1 MKKHVAINSVAV
13 LLLAASWSQVASAQ
27 VGCGDLVFTGDI
39 ARQYPN
45 AKNACLD
52 VVTKDGQQFAHFK
65 ARITRVRGNTV
76 EAEFKQPDGTY
87 TRPISFTPAPNA
99 RIRIAGQS
107 YRYSDLTRG
116 QELDVYLPPN
126 RWAVAVPETEEP
138 FLTARVVTIVA
149 LEEPSPAFAAL
160 PRTASPLTA
169 IGLLGGMLALLA
181 GLARVVRSRWVA

>member
-1 MKKHVAINSVAV
+1 
-13 LLLAASWSQVASAQ
+13 
-27 VGCGDLVFTGDI
+27 VFTGDI

-87 TRPISFTPAPNA
+87 TRPISFTPSPDA
-99 RIRIAGQS
+99 RIRIAGQT
-107 YRYSDLTRG
+107 YRYRDLTRG

-126 RWAVAVPETEEP
+126 RWAIAVPETEEA
-138 FLTARVVTIVA
+138 FVTARVVTIVA

-160 PRTASPLTA
+160 PRTGSPLTA
-169 IGLLGGMLALLA
+169 IALVGGLLALFG
-181 GLARVVRSRWVA
+181 GLARVARSRSAT